1 MFKSVSLRILLII
14 LSLSTVLLASCVKS
28 QVEEHNHSFSKTGE
42 TFATC
47 TTDGVIEYSCYCGEK
62 KTQTIKSTG
71 NEHQYSTDWDSSQD
85 YHWHNPSCGH
95 EVEVKDKQEH
105 TVKDGTC
112 VVCSFVTDRQAV
124 LNKAVAQIKDLN
136 LFGSRYDIYYTYGD
150 NQYLYK
156 GDGKNL
162 WLLVSGK
169 EDGKI
174 VYTRSSYIFPID
186 GNRGTAYIET
196 VDTARNWEKI
206 IDGDLSEIL
215 QFAIYSDKPASIED
229 LPFYSVYKLIE
240 ENDFEFDEE
249 MGEYISG
256 RYSVIVNDGSI
267 SEVRL
272 YDSEGKVKSTIT
284 YKFNNNFTIGIP
296 SNFSEHNLG
305 EWQTDHEGNKFRQ
318 CTCHERDFVKEYE
331 SVPEMVITD
340 KEKPNLNSLI
350 AELKEKYFFTD
361 RIGVTFSSDT
371 ESRRFVSD
379 GKNLYYCFDKDGR
392 TIMDGCFI
400 VDGENVRIYS
410 RANHIWYIFTDIEL
424 NNALEST
431 VGSGNGEN
439 SYLGEVIEILE
450 NKDFEFVDT
459 FVKCFVADGVKVYV
473 EKLNGV
479 WRIKEIEG
487 LLYQFHTVVFDY
499 LEYTVNEPEL
509 GHVFGEWQ
517 THEDGYLY
525 RSCDCGR
532 GIEHSGVYPSFG
544 RTSDDETANDTPIE
558 E

>member
-1 MFKSVSLRILLII
+1 
-14 LSLSTVLLASCVKS
+14 
-28 QVEEHNHSFSKTGE
+28 
-42 TFATC
+42 
-47 TTDGVIEYSCYCGEK
+47 
-62 KTQTIKSTG
+62 
-71 NEHQYSTDWDSSQD
+71 
-85 YHWHNPSCGH
+85 
-95 EVEVKDKQEH
+95 
-105 TVKDGTC
+105 
-112 VVCSFVTDRQAV
+112 
-124 LNKAVAQIKDLN
+124 
-136 LFGSRYDIYYTYGD
+136 
-150 NQYLYK
+150 
-156 GDGKNL
+156 
-162 WLLVSGK
+162 
-169 EDGKI
+169 
-174 VYTRSSYIFPID
+174 
-186 GNRGTAYIET
+186 
-196 VDTARNWEKI
+196 
-206 IDGDLSEIL
+206 
-215 QFAIYSDKPASIED
+215 
-229 LPFYSVYKLIE
+229 
-240 ENDFEFDEE
+240 
-249 MGEYISG
+249 
-256 RYSVIVNDGSI
+256 
-267 SEVRL
+267 
-272 YDSEGKVKSTIT
+272 
-284 YKFNNNFTIGIP
+284 
-296 SNFSEHNLG
+296 
-305 EWQTDHEGNKFRQ
+305 
-318 CTCHERDFVKEYE
+318 
-331 SVPEMVITD
+331 
-340 KEKPNLNSLI
+340 
-350 AELKEKYFFTD
+350 
-361 RIGVTFSSDT
+361 
-371 ESRRFVSD
+371 
-379 GKNLYYCFDKDGR
+379 
-392 TIMDGCFI
+392 MDGCFI